1 MSIRILLDHGIKQD
15 HIIFVTFLVARGG
28 GISVLRRAFPG
39 VKIVCGAVDDEM
51 KEGWLD
57 VEGYHGEGN
66 PEDHPR
72 KVWVM
77 QPGMGQIGKFSLC
90 HFFHF
95 ILIFLDRGSLL
106 YQLVMDSKQEL
117 LSTSHEH
124 RFVFFL
130 SFELIGQLAQ
140 TLEAQG
146 VASRGHLVDNNN
158 IMSTSIYNRM

>member
-28 GISVLRRAFPG
+28 GISVLRRAFPS

-66 PEDHPR
+66 SEDHPR

-77 QPGMGQIGKFSLC
+77 QPGMGQIVMFSSC
-90 HFFHF
+90 HS
-95 ILIFLDRGSLL
+95 FL
-106 YQLVMDSKQEL
+106 VHSKTSSKGTVTI
-117 LSTSHEH
+117 STSHG
-124 RFVFFL
+124 L
-130 SFELIGQLAQ
+130 KGGIA
-140 TLEAQG
+140 
-146 VASRGHLVDNNN
+146 N
-158 IMSTSIYNRM
+158 Y